1 MASAQAKLDEQRWLR
16 GLGDRVVQSAIPK
29 GEKEDPWA
37 KARLDALF
45 AKFTA
50 PALSEPEFVEQTL
63 ELQPRAAVVE
73 GATARLIA
81 PDCRAA
87 AVYRLRG
94 TKTLVV
100 VTAVQ
105 MGCSAYELRMHVR
118 APRNRT
124 YYDPKYNDAL
134 VHARM
139 TPEGSR
145 RLLAQLVHVP
155 AMRDQDHV
163 GVGSDD
169 LSINRHH
176 PHVLSVLTRMS
187 ELDKLLVQEA
197 REHNPLLIPSDRT
210 IDSRLVLVA
219 FSPLPAGAEEV
230 LCLVGHS
237 AAFTRGDTSS
247 VATPP
252 WRNVDQLCDVLGR
265 DYVKECGLVPTP
277 ACAKLICE
285 RASLFSPTTGRN
297 GVFDRLANFD
307 VLIEAGEEERDVRR
321 LVAEM
326 GIARAGA
333 PADAHG
339 ACPPS
344 APSPTPSSVD
354 DDEPRIAPPV
364 IPSNQGKRP
373 SNGAASGKTK
383 AAAKKRA
390 RERERERDEHE
401 DESDDEEE
409 EESEEEDVSDG
420 GGEDAPEEDEDEGS
434 DEDES
439 EEPAPPPKKAKA
451 APAAAAAAAAA
462 ARSPAAP
469 LVFACPDGV
478 REVHTDCIH
487 LKNVQML
494 AHIPVAIN
502 APEGATEAKVVV
514 QYYARV
520 NNGHARGA

>member
-1 MASAQAKLDEQRWLR
+1 MATAQAKLDELRWLR
-16 GLGDRVVQSAIPK
+16 GLGDRVVQSAIAK

-63 ELQPRAAVVE
+63 ELEPRA
-73 GATARLIA
+73 TAAGRFAGLIA
-81 PDCRAA
+81 ADCRAA

-105 MGCSAYELRMHVR
+105 MGGSMYELRVHVR

-124 YYDPKYNDAL
+124 YLEQPNAL

-155 AMRDQDHV
+155 AMHEQEHADLQGD
-163 GVGSDD
+163 DD

-176 PHVLSVLTRMS
+176 PHVLSILTRMS
-187 ELDKLLVQEA
+187 ELEKMLVQEA
-197 REHNPLLIPSDRT
+197 REHNPLPMRSPRT
-210 IDSRLVLVA
+210 IDPRLVLVA

-237 AAFTRGDTSS
+237 AAFTRGDIFS
-247 VATPP
+247 VATPFP
-252 WRNVDQLCDVLGR
+252 QHVEQLCDVLGR
-265 DYVKECGLVPTP
+265 DYVKECGLVPTL
-277 ACAKLICE
+277 ACAKLVCE
-285 RASLFSPTTGRN
+285 RAALFSPTTGRN

-326 GIARAGA
+326 AVARASA

-339 ACPPS
+339 ALPQS

-373 SNGAASGKTK
+373 SSGAASGKTK

-390 RERERERDEHE
+390 REENE
-401 DESDDEEE
+401 DESEDEDEEE
-409 EESEEEDVSDG
+409 SDEDDVSDG
-420 GGEDAPEEDEDEGS
+420 DGEDAAEEDEDEGEVS

-451 APAAAAAAAAA
+451 AAPAAAAPAAAA

-478 REVHTDCIH
+478 REVHTDCIY

-502 APEGATEAKVVV
+502 APEGATEVRVVV
-514 QYYARV
+514 QYYARA
-520 NNGHARGA
+520 NGHARGA